1 MAGGSYNADHPG
13 YPFLEKLFFGK
24 RSVVLLVFAI
34 ITVLL
39 GIAASQLQIDAGF
52 RKQLPLQHP
61 YMQTFTEYEK
71 EFGGTNRILIAVM
84 MKNGADGKP
93 VGDMFNKEFLTA
105 LEGVSEDVSKVS
117 DVNGM
122 GVDQSR
128 TRSIFTPN
136 QRYMIVTEEGFEA
149 DNVWPAGKFPEPFPS
164 MSSGFDPTPFQYS
177 ILKRNIELS
186 GIVGRLVAKD
196 YSGAMVQAELVP
208 EERQELQNGKL
219 VTTARLNYQQ
229 IAKKLEEIRTK
240 YEKNNIEV
248 RIIGFTKIVDDI
260 AKGAKS
266 VVMFFVIT
274 VFFTWLLLF
283 AYSTSAKLAT
293 LTVLAAFVA
302 VIWMLGVLKLLGFG
316 IDPLNIL
323 TPFLIFAIGVSHG
336 EQMINRF
343 RGQIF
348 FGGLEEGTSEE
359 LAQRQGVSSYEGAI
373 RAFRSLLVPG
383 AVALIAGCIGF
394 AAILQIPIRIIFELA
409 VTATIGVGIIMFTN
423 LILLPVLLSYTKLSN
438 LDRKRQYRLRQ
449 LTKFDRIWE
458 FLAKFSK
465 PILAACIIA
474 VGLVIFFF
482 AKQYGHRMLI
492 GDAQEGVAELFPDSR
507 YNRDAKVITSKFALG
522 IDILNIIAE
531 VQPNAC
537 AESYKAM
544 ETFDRFA
551 WHIRNVPGVTKVVT
565 LPDVGKQVWA
575 ANNFGSLR
583 WRTLPRQPAN
593 MATAFR
599 NVETDT
605 GLLNETTCTAMPM
618 MVFLDDHKATTID
631 RVVAAVNKFTAD
643 NKVSD
648 INFKVQLDK
657 AKAAF
662 SASQNGGPEFAPND
676 AVNFRLATGNV
687 GVMAA
692 TNDEVKKVEKRIMY
706 MVYAAVFIMC
716 LISFRSP
723 LAALCITLPLIF
735 VTALGEALMVKLGI
749 GLKVNT
755 LTVVALGVGIG
766 VDYAIYIYARMNEL
780 MQQGKS
786 LTQSYFE
793 ALKTTGIAIFYT
805 ALTLA
810 CGVAT
815 WIFSDLK
822 FQADMGLMLTF
833 MFVVNMIAAMIF
845 LPALCRW
852 FMRPF
857 EKN

>member
-13 YPFLEKLFFGK
+13 YPFLEKLIFGN
-24 RSVVLLVFAI
+24 RGLVLAIFAV
-34 ITVLL
+34 ITALFAF
-39 GIAASQLQIDAGF
+39 AASKLYIDAGF
-52 RKQLPLQHP
+52 KKQLPLQHE
-61 YMQTFTEYEK
+61 YMKTFAEYEK

-84 MKNGADGKP
+84 AKK
-93 VGDMFNKEFLTA
+93 GDIFSKEYLTA
-105 LEGVSEDVSKVS
+105 LEGVSEE
-117 DVNGM
+117 VNNVADQHGM

-136 QRYMIVTEEGFEA
+136 QRYLVVTEEGFEA
-149 DNVWPAGKFPEPFPS
+149 DNVWPARFPEPFPS
-164 MSSGFDPTPFQYS
+164 MKDGFDPTPEQYS

-196 YSGAMVQAELVP
+196 YTGAMVQAELVP
-208 EERQELQNGKL
+208 EERIEVVNGKQ
-219 VTTARLNYQQ
+219 VITKLNYKEV
-229 IAKKLEEIRTK
+229 AEKLEAIRTK
-240 YEKNNIEV
+240 YEKGNVQVN
-248 RIIGFTKIVDDI
+248 IIGFTKIVDDI

-266 VVMFFVIT
+266 VVMFFAIT
-274 VFFTWLLLF
+274 VAFTWLLLF
-283 AYSTSAKLAT
+283 LYSTSVKLAT

-302 VIWMLGVLKLLGFG
+302 VVWMLGALRVMGFG
-316 IDPLNIL
+316 IDPMNIL

-348 FGGLEEGTSEE
+348 FGGLEEGSSEE
-359 LAQRQGVSSYEGAI
+359 LSQREGVPAYDAAVKS
-373 RAFRSLLVPG
+373 FRSLLVPG
-383 AVALIAGCIGF
+383 AVALIAGCVGF
-394 AAILQIPIRIIFELA
+394 AAILQIPIRIIYELA
-409 VTATIGVGIIMFTN
+409 VTATVGVGIIVFTN
-423 LILLPVLLSYTKLSN
+423 LILLPVLLSYTN
-438 LDRKRQYRLRQ
+438 LANLERKRQYRLRQ
-449 LTKFDRIWE
+449 LTRFDRVWE

-465 PILAACIIA
+465 PILAAII
-474 VGLVIFFF
+474 LVIGGVTFYF
-482 AKQYGHRMLI
+482 AEHYGDKMMV
-492 GDAQEGVAELFPDSR
+492 GDAQRGVAELFPDSR
-507 YNRDAKVITSKFALG
+507 YNRDADVITNKFALG
-522 IDILNIIAE
+522 IDIINVVAE
-531 VQPNAC
+531 MQPNAC
-537 AESYKAM
+537 AQSYKPM
-544 ETFDRFA
+544 EIFDRFA
-551 WHIRNVPGVTKVVT
+551 WHIRNVPGVSKVIT
-565 LPDVGKQVWA
+565 LPEVGKQVWA

-583 WRTLPRQPAN
+583 WRTLPRQPNN

-618 MVFLDDHKATTID
+618 MVFLDDHRATTID
-631 RVVAAVNKFTAD
+631 GVVKAVKEFRAK
-643 NKVSD
+643 NKVFD
-648 INFKVQLDK
+648 ENFKVKLDK
-657 AKAAF
+657 AKADYT
-662 SASQNGGPEFAPND
+662 ASENGGAAFTPND
-676 AVNFRLATGNV
+676 DVNFRLATGNV

-692 TNDEVKKVEKRIMY
+692 TNDEVKRVEKRIMY
-706 MVYAAVFIMC
+706 MVYAAVFLMC
-716 LISFRSP
+716 LLSFRNP
-723 LAALCITLPLIF
+723 LAAACITLPLVL

-766 VDYAIYIYARMNEL
+766 VDYAIYIYARMAEL
-780 MQQGKS
+780 MKQGKS

-852 FMRPF
+852 LMRPF
-857 EKN
+857 EKDTEVKN

>member
-13 YPFLEKLFFGK
+13 YPFLEKLIFGN
-24 RSVVLLVFAI
+24 RALVLAIFAV
-34 ITVLL
+34 ITALFAF
-39 GIAASQLQIDAGF
+39 AASKLYIDAGF
-52 RKQLPLQHP
+52 KKQLPLQHE
-61 YMQTFTEYEK
+61 YMKTFAEYEK

-84 MKNGADGKP
+84 AKK
-93 VGDMFNKEFLTA
+93 GDIFSKEYLTA
-105 LEGVSEDVSKVS
+105 LEGVSEEINNVTDQH
-117 DVNGM
+117 GM

-136 QRYMIVTEEGFEA
+136 QRYLVVTEEGFEA
-149 DNVWPAGKFPEPFPS
+149 DNVWPARFPEPFPS
-164 MSSGFDPTPFQYS
+164 MKDGFDPTPEQYS

-196 YSGAMVQAELVP
+196 YTGAMVQAELVP
-208 EERQELQNGKL
+208 EERIEVVNGKQ
-219 VTTARLNYQQ
+219 VITKLNYKEV
-229 IAKKLEEIRTK
+229 AAKLEAIRTK
-240 YEKNNIEV
+240 YEKGNVQVN
-248 RIIGFTKIVDDI
+248 IIGFTKIVDDI

-266 VVMFFVIT
+266 VVLFFAIT
-274 VFFTWLLLF
+274 VAFTWLLLF
-283 AYSTSAKLAT
+283 LYSTSVKLAT

-302 VIWMLGVLKLLGFG
+302 VVWMLGALRVLGFG

-359 LAQRQGVSSYEGAI
+359 LSQRQGVPAYEA
-373 RAFRSLLVPG
+373 AVKSFRSLLVPG

-409 VTATIGVGIIMFTN
+409 VTATIGVGIIVFTN
-423 LILLPVLLSYTKLSN
+423 LILLPVLLSYTN
-438 LDRKRQYRLRQ
+438 LHNLERKRQYRLRQ
-449 LTKFDRIWE
+449 LTRFDRVWE

-465 PILAACIIA
+465 PILAAVI
-474 VGLVIFFF
+474 LVIGGVTFYF
-482 AKQYGHRMLI
+482 AEHYGDKMMV
-492 GDAQEGVAELFPDSR
+492 GDAQRGVAELFPDSR
-507 YNRDAKVITSKFALG
+507 YNRDADVITSKFALG
-522 IDILNIIAE
+522 IDIINVVAE
-531 VQPNAC
+531 MQPNAC
-537 AESYKAM
+537 AQSFKAM
-544 ETFDRFA
+544 EIFDRFA
-551 WHIRNVPGVTKVVT
+551 WHIRNVPGVSKVIT
-565 LPDVGKQVWA
+565 LPEVGKQVWA

-583 WRTLPRQPAN
+583 WRTLPRQPDN

-618 MVFLDDHKATTID
+618 MVFLDDHRATTID
-631 RVVAAVNKFTAD
+631 GVVNAVKEFRTK
-643 NKVSD
+643 NKVFD
-648 INFKVQLDK
+648 ENFKVKLDK
-657 AKAAF
+657 AKADYTASENGGAAF
-662 SASQNGGPEFAPND
+662 SPND
-676 AVNFRLATGNV
+676 DVNFRLATGNV

-692 TNDEVKKVEKRIMY
+692 TNDEVKRVEKRIMY
-706 MVYAAVFIMC
+706 MVYAAVFLMC
-716 LISFRSP
+716 LLSFRNP
-723 LAALCITLPLIF
+723 LAAACITLPLVL

-766 VDYAIYIYARMNEL
+766 VDYAIYIYARMAEL
-780 MQQGKS
+780 MKQGKT

-833 MFVVNMIAAMIF
+833 MFVVNMVAAMIF

-852 FMRPF
+852 LMRPF
-857 EKN
+857 EKDTEVRN